1 VLPARRFLITLVA
14 TAAAI
19 PTLAASAPA
28 QQLIA
33 PVIARTLPGT
43 PSIQTAPQII
53 TAPAVETT
61 TLPAPSEDSVTSV
74 PQVADVDLRPAV
86 APAEL
91 AAAIDCIAKVVR
103 HEAANQ
109 SEKGQLAVAQLI
121 INRTRVGSRFG
132 HTACAVVNQPGQFFN
147 TDSYHPD
154 RSSGAWTRAVAV
166 SRDAVQNVS
175 PAVVPGALFYHA
187 AYQAPPRF
195 FRGRQKVAV
204 LGDHIFYR

>member
-1 VLPARRFLITLVA
+1 MPSRRFLITLVA

-33 PVIARTLPGT
+33 PVIAHTLPDAL
-43 PSIQTAPQII
+43 SAQTAPQV
-53 TAPAVETT
+53 APT
-61 TLPAPSEDSVTSV
+61 
-74 PQVADVDLRPAV
+74 PAV
-86 APAEL
+86 ATVETLPQADVEAQPTAVPADQ

-109 SEKGQLAVAQLI
+109 SARGQLAVAQLI
-121 INRTRVGSRFG
+121 INRTRAGSRFG
-132 HTACAVVNQPGQFFN
+132 HTPCAVVNQPGQFFD

-154 RSSGAWTRAVAV
+154 RKSDAWTRAVAA

-195 FRGRQKVAV
+195 FRGRQRVAV
-204 LGDHIFYR
+204 LGDHVFYR

>member
-1 VLPARRFLITLVA
+1 VPSRRFLITLVA

-33 PVIARTLPGT
+33 PVIAHTMPDAL
-43 PSIQTAPQII
+43 SVQTAPQV
-53 TAPAVETT
+53 APT
-61 TLPAPSEDSVTSV
+61 
-74 PQVADVDLRPAV
+74 PAV
-86 APAEL
+86 ATVETLPQADVEAQPTALPADQ

-109 SEKGQLAVAQLI
+109 SARGQLAVAQLI
-121 INRTRVGSRFG
+121 INRTRAGSRFG
-132 HTACAVVNQPGQFFN
+132 HTACAVVNQPGQFFD

-154 RSSGAWTRAVAV
+154 RKSDAWTRAVAA

-195 FRGRQKVAV
+195 FRGRQRVAV
-204 LGDHIFYR
+204 LGDHVFYR

>member
-1 VLPARRFLITLVA
+1 MPSRRFLITLVA

-19 PTLAASAPA
+19 PSLAASAPA

-33 PVIARTLPGT
+33 PVIARTLPDT
-43 PSIQTAPQII
+43 PSPQAAPQI
-53 TAPAVETT
+53 API
-61 TLPAPSEDSVTSV
+61 
-74 PQVADVDLRPAV
+74 PAV
-86 APAEL
+86 ATVESLPQATDDEAQPDTPPAAQ
-91 AAAIDCIAKVVR
+91 AAAIECIAKVVR

-109 SEKGQLAVAQLI
+109 SAKGQLAVAQLI
-121 INRTRVGSRFG
+121 VNRTHAGSRFG
-132 HTACAVVNQPGQFFN
+132 HTPCAVVNQPGQFFD

-154 RSSGAWTRAVAV
+154 RSSAAWTRAVEV
-166 SRDAVQNVS
+166 SRDAVENVS

-195 FRGRQKVAV
+195 FRGRQRVAV

>member
-1 VLPARRFLITLVA
+1 MLPARRFLITLVA

-43 PSIQTAPQII
+43 PSIQTAPQI

-61 TLPAPSEDSVTSV
+61 TLPAPSENNVAGV
-74 PQVADVDLRPAV
+74 PQAADVDLRPVV

-121 INRTRVGSRFG
+121 INRTRAGSRFG
-132 HTACAVVNQPGQFFN
+132 RTACAVVNQRGQFFD

-195 FRGRQKVAV
+195 FRGRQRVAV

>member
-1 VLPARRFLITLVA
+1 VLPDRRFLITLVA

-33 PVIARTLPGT
+33 PVIARTLPAT
-43 PSIQTAPQII
+43 PSIQSAPQI
-53 TAPAVETT
+53 TAPAVEAD
-61 TLPAPSEDSVTSV
+61 TLPTSSEDGVASV
-74 PQVADVDLRPAV
+74 PEAADVDLRPAV
-86 APAEL
+86 APASL
-91 AAAIDCIAKVVR
+91 AATIDCIAKVVR

-121 INRTRVGSRFG
+121 VNRTKAGSRFG
-132 HTACAVVNQPGQFFN
+132 HTACAVVNQRGQFFD
-147 TDSYHPD
+147 TGSYHPD

-195 FRGRQKVAV
+195 FRGRQRVAV

>member
-1 VLPARRFLITLVA
+1 MPSRRFLFTLVA

-19 PTLAASAPA
+19 PSLAASAPA

-33 PVIARTLPGT
+33 PVIARTLPDAL
-43 PSIQTAPQII
+43 SSQTAPQ
-53 TAPAVETT
+53 TAPIPAIATVES
-61 TLPAPSEDSVTSV
+61 LPQADVEAQPTAIPAD
-74 PQVADVDLRPAV
+74 QVA
-86 APAEL
+86 
-91 AAAIDCIAKVVR
+91 AIECIAKVVR

-109 SEKGQLAVAQLI
+109 SARGQLAVAQLI
-121 INRTRVGSRFG
+121 VNRTRAGSRFG
-132 HTACAVVNQPGQFFN
+132 HTPCAVVNQPGQFFD

-154 RSSGAWTRAVAV
+154 RKSDAWTRAVAV
-166 SRDAVQNVS
+166 SRDAMGNVS

-195 FRGRQKVAV
+195 FRGRQRVAV

>member
-1 VLPARRFLITLVA
+1 MLPARRFLITLVA

-33 PVIARTLPGT
+33 PVIARTLPDA
-43 PSIQTAPQII
+43 PSIQTAPST
-53 TAPAVETT
+53 TAPAVVTP
-61 TLPAPSEDSVTSV
+61 LPASPED
-74 PQVADVDLRPAV
+74 
-86 APAEL
+86 
-91 AAAIDCIAKVVR
+91 
-103 HEAANQ
+103 NQ

-121 INRTRVGSRFG
+121 INRTKAGSRFG
-132 HTACAVVNQPGQFFN
+132 HTPCAVVNQPGQFFN
-147 TDSYHPD
+147 TNSYNPD

-195 FRGRQKVAV
+195 FRGRQRVAV

>member
-1 VLPARRFLITLVA
+1 MLPSRRLLVTLVA

-33 PVIARTLPGT
+33 PAIAPNVPAA
-43 PSIQTAPQII
+43 PSVQTAPDI
-53 TAPAVETT
+53 TAT
-61 TLPAPSEDSVTSV
+61 
-74 PQVADVDLRPAV
+74 PAV
-86 APAEL
+86 ATTQADPSADSLTQAGATQAVVIPADQL
-91 AAAIDCIAKVVR
+91 ASIECIAKVVR

-109 SEKGQLAVAQLI
+109 SARGQLAVAQLI
-121 INRTRVGSRFG
+121 INRTKAGSRFG

-147 TDSYHPD
+147 TNSYNPD
-154 RSSGAWTRAVAV
+154 RHSSAWTRAVEV
-166 SRDAVQNVS
+166 SRDAVANAS

>member
-1 VLPARRFLITLVA
+1 LITLVA

-61 TLPAPSEDSVTSV
+61 TLPAPSEDSV
-74 PQVADVDLRPAV
+74 PQAADVDLRPAV
-86 APAEL
+86 ATPDL
-91 AAAIDCIAKVVR
+91 NAAIECIAKVVR

-132 HTACAVVNQPGQFFN
+132 HTPCAVVNQPGQFFN

-195 FRGRQKVAV
+195 FRGRQRVAV

>member
-1 VLPARRFLITLVA
+1 MLPARRFLITLVA
-14 TAAAI
+14 TAATI

-33 PVIARTLPGT
+33 PVIARTLPDAL
-43 PSIQTAPQII
+43 SSQTAPQ
-53 TAPAVETT
+53 TAPIPAIATVES
-61 TLPAPSEDSVTSV
+61 LPQADVEAQPTAIPAD
-74 PQVADVDLRPAV
+74 QVA
-86 APAEL
+86 
-91 AAAIDCIAKVVR
+91 AIECIAKVVR

-109 SEKGQLAVAQLI
+109 SARGQLAVAQLI
-121 INRTRVGSRFG
+121 VNRTRAGSRFG
-132 HTACAVVNQPGQFFN
+132 HTPCAVVNQPGQFFD

-154 RSSGAWTRAVAV
+154 RKSDAWTRAVAV
-166 SRDAVQNVS
+166 SRDAMGNVS

-195 FRGRQKVAV
+195 FRGRQRVAV

>member
-1 VLPARRFLITLVA
+1 MPSRRFLFKLVA

-19 PTLAASAPA
+19 PSLAASAPA

-33 PVIARTLPGT
+33 PVIARTLPDAL
-43 PSIQTAPQII
+43 SSQTAPQ
-53 TAPAVETT
+53 TAPIPAIATVES
-61 TLPAPSEDSVTSV
+61 LPQADVEAQPTAIPAD
-74 PQVADVDLRPAV
+74 QVA
-86 APAEL
+86 
-91 AAAIDCIAKVVR
+91 AIECIAKVVR

-109 SEKGQLAVAQLI
+109 SARGQLAVAQLI
-121 INRTRVGSRFG
+121 VNRTRAGSRFG
-132 HTACAVVNQPGQFFN
+132 HTPCAVVNQPGQFFD

-154 RSSGAWTRAVAV
+154 RKSDAWTRAVAV
-166 SRDAVQNVS
+166 SRDAMGNVS

-195 FRGRQKVAV
+195 FRGRQRVAV

>member
-1 VLPARRFLITLVA
+1 MLPARRFLITLVA

-33 PVIARTLPGT
+33 PVIARTLPDAL
-43 PSIQTAPQII
+43 SSQTAPQ
-53 TAPAVETT
+53 TAPIPAIATVES
-61 TLPAPSEDSVTSV
+61 LPQADVEAQPTAIPAD
-74 PQVADVDLRPAV
+74 QVA
-86 APAEL
+86 
-91 AAAIDCIAKVVR
+91 AIECIAKVVR

-109 SEKGQLAVAQLI
+109 SARGQLAVAQLI
-121 INRTRVGSRFG
+121 VNRTRAGSRFG
-132 HTACAVVNQPGQFFN
+132 HTPCAVVNQPGQFFD

-154 RSSGAWTRAVAV
+154 RKSDAWTRAVAV
-166 SRDAVQNVS
+166 SRDAMGNVS

-195 FRGRQKVAV
+195 FRGRQRVAV

>member
-1 VLPARRFLITLVA
+1 MLPARRFLITLVA

-43 PSIQTAPQII
+43 PSIQTAPQI

-61 TLPAPSEDSVTSV
+61 TLPAPSEDSVASV
-74 PQVADVDLRPAV
+74 PQAADVDLRPAV
-86 APAEL
+86 ASADVT
-91 AAAIDCIAKVVR
+91 AAIECIAKVVR

-121 INRTRVGSRFG
+121 INRTRIGSRFG
-132 HTACAVVNQPGQFFN
+132 HTPCAVVNQPGQFFN

-195 FRGRQKVAV
+195 FRGRQRVAV

>member
-1 VLPARRFLITLVA
+1 MLSRRLFVTLVA

-33 PVIARTLPGT
+33 PSIAPALPNPQPT
-43 PSIQTAPQII
+43 QTAPQI
-53 TAPAVETT
+53 TLVPAVTT
-61 TLPAPSEDSVTSV
+61 VTLPAPSDDSVASV
-74 PQVADVDLRPAV
+74 PQAADVALSPAV
-86 APAEL
+86 LPAEQT
-91 AAAIDCIAKVVR
+91 AAIECIAKVVR

-109 SEKGQLAVAQLI
+109 SKKGQLAVAQLI
-121 INRTRVGSRFG
+121 VNRTRVGSRFG

-154 RSSGAWTRAVAV
+154 RNSDAWTQAVAV
-166 SRDAVQNVS
+166 SRDAVQHIS
-175 PAVVPGALFYHA
+175 PDVTPGALFYHA

-195 FRGRQKVAV
+195 FRSRQRVAV
-204 LGDHIFYR
+204 LGDHVFYR

>member
-1 VLPARRFLITLVA
+1 VLPVRRFHIMLVA

-28 QQLIA
+28 EQLIA
-33 PVIARTLPGT
+33 PVIARTLPST
-43 PSIQTAPQII
+43 PSIETAPQI
-53 TAPAVETT
+53 TAPAVATT
-61 TLPAPSEDSVTSV
+61 TLPAPSPAAASV
-74 PQVADVDLRPAV
+74 PQAADVDLRRAV

-91 AAAIDCIAKVVR
+91 TSAIDCIAKVVR

-132 HTACAVVNQPGQFFN
+132 QTPCAVVNQRGQFFN

-175 PAVVPGALFYHA
+175 PAVAPGALFYHA
-187 AYQAPPRF
+187 AYHAPPRF
-195 FRGRQKVAV
+195 FHGRQRVAV

>member
-1 VLPARRFLITLVA
+1 MLPHRRFVFTLVA

-33 PVIARTLPGT
+33 PVIAHTMPDST
-43 PSIQTAPQII
+43 PTQTAP
-53 TAPAVETT
+53 TPTVETA
-61 TLPAPSEDSVTSV
+61 TLSTPSDDAIASV
-74 PQVADVDLRPAV
+74 PEPADAEMHPAV
-86 APAEL
+86 APAEQS
-91 AAAIDCIAKVVR
+91 AAIECIAKVVR

-109 SEKGQLAVAQLI
+109 STRGQLAVAQLI
-121 INRTRVGSRFG
+121 IHRTRAGSRFG
-132 HTACAVVNQPGQFFN
+132 HTPCAVVNQPGQFFD

-154 RSSGAWTRAVAV
+154 RTNGAWTRAVEV
-166 SRDAVQNVS
+166 SRDAVERIS
-175 PAVVPGALFYHA
+175 PDVMPGALFYHA

-195 FRGRQKVAV
+195 FRSRQRVAV

>member
-1 VLPARRFLITLVA
+1 MLPARRFLITLVA

-33 PVIARTLPGT
+33 PVIARTLPDA
-43 PSIQTAPQII
+43 PSTQTAPST
-53 TAPAVETT
+53 TAPAVVT
-61 TLPAPSEDSVTSV
+61 TLPASPEDSVANV
-74 PQVADVDLRPAV
+74 PQAADVDLRPAE

-91 AAAIDCIAKVVR
+91 AAAVECIAKVVR

-109 SEKGQLAVAQLI
+109 SENGQLAVAQLI
-121 INRTRVGSRFG
+121 INRTKAGSRFG
-132 HTACAVVNQPGQFFN
+132 HTPCAVVNQPGQFFN
-147 TDSYHPD
+147 THSYNPD

-195 FRGRQKVAV
+195 FRGRQRVAV